1 MTNKPII
8 KAVKVKKIRIVIQYV
23 FRANFNDTYWL
34 EEKTINLNE
43 LDREKLTW
51 FDPYNDRSNINNTLV
66 AISYCD
72 DEKMIVLEKC
82 GDIIKEN
89 EVKYPYEHILCE
101 DFDDS
106 KMLAAHIAHR

>member
-1 MTNKPII
+1 MTIKPII
-8 KAVKVKKIRIVIQYV
+8 ETVKIKKIRIVIQYV
-23 FRANFNDTYWL
+23 FRASFNDTYWL

-51 FDPYNDRSNINNTLV
+51 FDPYNGRSNINDTLI
-66 AISYCD
+66 AIYYCS
-72 DEKMIVLEKC
+72 DEKMIVLEKR
-82 GDIIKEN
+82 GDKIKEN
-89 EVKYPYEHILCE
+89 EVKSPYEHILCE